1 MLRKFL
7 IIFFIVSCKEKVNLE
22 DKLEEIKKTENFNI
36 MEWTTRNVFEITF
49 TKQFGFEN
57 RFVIETKSKV
67 RFCVSLNDLKYR
79 VEGNYVI
86 FGNLPNVR
94 VCSSNVLEQI
104 QNYDEDIFIISP
116 SAGKNRRLAFQM
128 AVEST
133 KIMIKNLENDPNIQ
147 EHSKQLLKNF
157 LSGFVKLFGK
167 EAKFEE

>member
-1 MLRKFL
+1 LLF
-7 IIFFIVSCKEKVNLE
+7 SCKKNVDLE
-22 DKLEEIKKTENFNI
+22 DKLEQIKKTENFNI

-57 RFVIETKSKV
+57 RFAIETKSKV

-94 VCSSNVLEQI
+94 VCSYDIIEQI
-104 QNYDEDIFIISP
+104 QNYDEDVFFLSP
-116 SAGKNRRLAFQM
+116 NAQRNRRMAFQM

-133 KIMIKNLENDPNIQ
+133 KIMIMNLENDPNIQ
-147 EHSKQLLKNF
+147 EHAKAVLRGF
-157 LSGFVKLFGK
+157 LSGFVKFFGK